1 MKHRHS
7 RRKSTLSTLLNIESI
22 SKNGTMVGLR
32 RSKGIGGKIIRN
44 RNHIVVIKPIE
55 TEEKESLRTPQPET
69 QSETRGKKRRKR
81 LKLKK
86 LGKREI

>member
-7 RRKSTLSTLLNIESI
+7 RRKITLSTLLNIESI
-22 SKNGTMVGLR
+22 SKNGTRVGLR

-69 QSETRGKKRRKR
+69 QSEARGKKRRKR